1 MTVIRYPRHFA
12 LVAAAAV
19 IVVLLPRL
27 PLPVWVNG
35 FAFFFAA
42 TGLLYAGTL
51 ILALNAP
58 VSLPKRLAFAG
69 ISALL
74 SGGAPFVGLSLGS
87 LLKFGDS
94 VALPAAFAIASAAGA
109 AAYFFLVR
117 ALLIPGLAAR
127 WGWRMPAMC
136 AAGTVLLYATAVV
149 GSSYGIYRSVLD
161 ALPTIGWWLSFSL
174 SLYLAERAG
183 AAARR
188 PQVLSR

>member
-1 MTVIRYPRHFA
+1 MTVVRYRRHFA

-19 IVVLLPRL
+19 MVVFLPRL
-27 PLPVWVNG
+27 PLPARVNG
-35 FAFFFAA
+35 LAFFFAA

-51 ILALNAP
+51 ILALNARASP
-58 VSLPKRLAFAG
+58 YKRLAFAG
-69 ISALL
+69 TSALL
-74 SGGAPFVGLSLGS
+74 SGCAPYVGLLLVS

-109 AAYFFLVR
+109 AAYFLLVR

-136 AAGTVLLYATAVV
+136 AAGTLLSYATAVG

-161 ALPTIGWWLSFSL
+161 ALPAIGWWLSFSL
-174 SLYLAERAG
+174 SLYLAEHAS
-183 AAARR
+183 AAA
-188 PQVLSR
+188 PVLRS